1 MDKFTSRRRA
11 TWQSKAP
18 LWPFLAVAL
27 ALAVGGGVLVSLYA
41 SGVLLGD
48 GTTGGRA
55 IVWIKTLSNIVIP
68 AVLIGGAVGGLLNGV
83 FLSPAGR
90 DGAMKWSGILMLA
103 AALAAAPMSVVNGME
118 ADRLGYEI
126 RLKDGVARA
135 RISTR
140 KSELDF
146 YRRMHLLVR
155 HQGFGIEVLRTS
167 DGLEKARKAIA
178 GHKDL
183 ITAARRDYDKG
194 QVDARAALAAVIT
207 DEADRE
213 AVLARFD
220 EAQIERKALTEK
232 TWVVHDRLVALSEE
246 EVNLLYANRGRWRP
260 NAYGGGTVDSLPL
273 LNQLRRIG
281 RDRSAAAH
289 EHDQIYSEIAALDAR
304 TNAGIDRVIE
314 AAIHG
319 EKPLRP

>member
-18 LWPFLAVAL
+18 LWPFLAAAL

-48 GTTGGRA
+48 GTSSGRA
-55 IVWIKTLSNIVIP
+55 VVWIKTLSNIVIP

-83 FLSPAGR
+83 FLSPARR
-90 DGAMKWSGILMLA
+90 DGALKWSGVLMLA
-103 AALAAAPMSVVNGME
+103 AAFAAAPMSVVKGME

-126 RLKDGVARA
+126 RLKDAVARA
-135 RISTR
+135 RISSR
-140 KSELDF
+140 QSELDF

-167 DGLEKARKAIA
+167 DGLDKARTAIA

-183 ITAARRDYDKG
+183 IAAARRDYDKG
-194 QVDARAALAAVIT
+194 QADARAALAAVIA

-213 AVLARFD
+213 AVLVRFD
-220 EAQIERKALTEK
+220 TAQIERKALMEK
-232 TWVVHDRLVALSEE
+232 IWGIHDSLVALSEE

-260 NAYGGGTVDSLPL
+260 NGYGGGTVDSLPL

-281 RDRSAAAH
+281 RDRSAASH
-289 EHDQIYSEIAALDAR
+289 EHDQLYSEIATLDAE

-319 EKPLRP
+319 ERPLRP